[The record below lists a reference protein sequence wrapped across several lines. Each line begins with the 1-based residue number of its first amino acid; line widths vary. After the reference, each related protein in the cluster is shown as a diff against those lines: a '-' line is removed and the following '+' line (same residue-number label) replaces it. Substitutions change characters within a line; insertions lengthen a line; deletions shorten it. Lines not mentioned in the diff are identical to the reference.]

1 MQRTVLG
8 LCLAIAFADSNVSAI
23 VFAEARDQTLQSLVA
38 DAATA
43 QSRGD
48 FASAAEFYRKAT
60 EINPSTPELW
70 ANLGLMDHQ
79 IGKSSDAIES
89 FKQAIRLNPSLF
101 VPQLFLGIEYLA
113 AKNPTAALSYLETA
127 ERLRPGDLQAALS
140 LGGTY
145 QMLNRPDPA
154 AGAFLR
160 ATEIAPKNGNAW
172 LNLGT
177 AYLQLVENDARVMTS
192 AYGRSAYVILRGAET
207 LANEGKLNAAQSSY
221 KAVIS
226 SSPVPGCA
234 HAEYGITLLR
244 LKRISDAEAQF
255 DQESRSDSH
264 CAYVPLGMAM
274 IAAARGQ
281 YEVGLK
287 ELTSLAAADLGFVQS
302 ALPVFEDALSPDQV
316 RLLAEMARQRQDDGD
331 RSFNIGTLIEEAF
344 SSSGLPAPAALSQ
357 DSTVQIPQD
366 SAAESAAAFYA
377 AGQYARCAQSLK
389 RALAGLSTAQQHLLA
404 SCSFYTGDFQ
414 ITSMAA
420 ARLKSSPATR
430 LEGLYWETKADEKLA
445 ILAITRAGDLE
456 PDSPRMHVLI
466 GDVFRQ
472 QRHWSEAEAE
482 YRKAIV
488 LDPKSHLAR
497 LSLAIVLFTE
507 LKTDDALEIDQSLLR
522 EVPDDSEAN
531 LLAGE
536 ILVQVHR
543 FEEAEP
549 YLSRCKNLDQDLIP
563 RLHILRGQI
572 YAETNRVPE
581 AISEYKLGLAGDRD
595 ENGSVHYQLGRL
607 YQTSG
612 DKQEAMEEFRISQQ
626 LRKHWDEQAKID
638 LGQLSTETSRQ

>member
-1 MQRTVLG
+1 MLLQNFIGR
-8 LCLAIAFADSNVSAI
+8 AIELEPS
-23 VFAEARDQTLQSLVA
+23 VA
-38 DAATA
+38 
-43 QSRGD
+43 
-48 FASAAEFYRKAT
+48 
-60 EINPSTPELW
+60 ELW
-70 ANLGLMDHQ
+70 ANLGLVYHEL
-79 IGKSSDAIES
+79 GKSSEAIES
-89 FKQAIRLNPSLF
+89 LTKAARLNPSLF

-140 LGGTY
+140 LGSTY

-192 AYGRSAYVILRGAET
+192 AYSHSAYVILRGAET

-244 LKRISDAEAQF
+244 LKRVSDAEAQF

-264 CAYVPLGMAM
+264 CAYVPLGMAI

-287 ELTSLAAADLGFVQS
+287 ELTSLAATDLGFVQS

-331 RSFNIGTLIEEAF
+331 RSFNIGTLIEAAF
-344 SSSGLPAPAALSQ
+344 SSSGLPASAALSQ
-357 DSTVQIPQD
+357 DSTVRIPQD

-377 AGQYARCAQSLK
+377 AGEYARCAQSLK
-389 RALAGLSTAQQHLLA
+389 RALAGLSAAEQHLLA
-404 SCSFYTGDFQ
+404 SCSFFTGDFQ

-507 LKTDDALEIDQSLLR
+507 LKTDDALEVDQSLLR
-522 EVPDDSEAN
+522 EVPDNSEAN

-612 DKQEAMEEFRISQQ
+612 DKRAAM
-626 LRKHWDEQAKID
+626 
-638 LGQLSTETSRQ
+638 G